1 MVKEQAKA
9 MKLYR
14 STKDGNLY
22 VIYQNI
28 LSFPYYRFVAVP
40 YFPDQGKQQVHE
52 DLDGFVQVA
61 ER

>member
-1 MVKEQAKA
+1 

-14 STKDGNLY
+14 HKKDGNLY

-40 YFPDQGKQQVHE
+40 YFPSQGKQQVDVE
-52 DLDGFVQVA
+52 LENFVLVA